1 MIRNQFS
8 LLTTDE
14 IIVDLFAGGG
24 GMSSAIESALGRH
37 VDIAI
42 NHDMDAISMH
52 MANHPQTHHYCA
64 DVFEVCPREAT
75 NGRPVGH
82 LHGSPDCTHFSQA
95 VGGQPRDKA
104 IRSLGWVIPRWA
116 GQVKPRSISME
127 NVKQMRQWGPLIA
140 KRCKQTG
147 RVMKLDGTVAA
158 PGERVPVQEQFLI
171 PDPKHTGRT
180 WRRFLRVL
188 REQGYQV
195 EHRTMVAAD
204 YGAATTRERLYLFAR
219 RDGLPIVWPEPTH
232 HEKPAPGQKR
242 WRPAADH
249 IDFSDLGQSIFERKK
264 PLADATM
271 RRIAKG
277 MKKFVIDSAD
287 PFIVELANWSNPSG
301 ARSSKVP
308 LSAITAWPKGGRMAL
323 ASPALVPLTHQGGD
337 RVYDPARPIPTITAA
352 NRGEIALASA
362 VIVPNT
368 TGNPP
373 KRADT
378 PAPTITTAG
387 NQLLAAATLVQA
399 AYGDGQ
405 PGRAQRWGSGLRDI
419 EQPLNTITASGCG
432 GQALAAATLVQM
444 GYGERTGQQ
453 PRALNI
459 EKPLGTVVAGGGKHG
474 LASAMMV
481 KFKGDSIGHA
491 LTEPAPVI
499 TAGGK
504 SKRPA
509 GAAHALGM
517 ASAII
522 VGAGGPSYS
531 AKPVAIDQPLGTIL
545 KENHRHLATA
555 YMMQANGGFNET
567 VGRSLDEPATTITT
581 TGSQQQLVSAHLAT
595 LRRNCIGRE
604 MSEPMPTATAGAE
617 HHALV
622 SYELSNEDEAG
633 ALRVAAFLISYYG
646 TGDGASGLDQPMPT
660 ATTRDRLALVTVWI
674 KGEPWVI
681 VDIKLRMLKPPELY
695 GCQSFPPDY
704 IIDHGHDGRQFSKSA
719 QVRMVGN
726 SVPRKPAEALIK
738 ANCPDLMVWS
748 KAELKQRERIAA

>member
-1 MIRNQFS
+1 MIRDQFS

-42 NHDMDAISMH
+42 NHDADAISMH
-52 MANHPQTHHYCA
+52 EANHPQTHHYCA

-75 NGRPVGH
+75 SGRPVGH

-95 VGGQPRDKA
+95 VGGQPRSKA

-147 RVMKLDGTVAA
+147 RAMKLDGTVAA

-180 WRRFLRVL
+180 WRRFIRVL

-195 EHRTMVAAD
+195 EHKTMVAAD

-219 RDGLPIVWPEPTH
+219 RDGRPIVWPEPTH
-232 HEKPAPGQKR
+232 HEKPAPGQKK

-249 IDFSDLGQSIFERKK
+249 IDFTDLGQSIFERKK

-287 PFIVELANWSNPSG
+287 PFIVELANWSNRNGVQST
-301 ARSSKVP
+301 ADP
-308 LSAITAWPKGGRMAL
+308 LRTITAWPRGGSMAV

-373 KRADT
+373 KSANT

-405 PGRAQRWGSGLRDI
+405 PGRAQRWGSGVRDI
-419 EQPLNTITASGCG
+419 EQPLNTITASGCD
-432 GQALAAATLVQM
+432 GQALAAATLIQM
-444 GYGERTGQQ
+444 GYGERAGQQ
-453 PRALNI
+453 PRALDI
-459 EKPLGTVVAGGGKHG
+459 EKPLGTIVAGGGKH
-474 LASAMMV
+474 
-481 KFKGDSIGHA
+481 
-491 LTEPAPVI
+491 
-499 TAGGK
+499 
-504 SKRPA
+504 
-509 GAAHALGM
+509 GM

-531 AKPVAIDQPLGTIL
+531 GKPVSVDQPLGTIL
-545 KENHRHLATA
+545 KENHRHVATA

-567 VGRSLDEPATTITT
+567 VGRSLNDPATTITT

-595 LRRNCIGRE
+595 LRRNCVGRE

-622 SYELSNEDEAG
+622 SYELSQEDEAS

-646 TGDGASGLDQPMPT
+646 TDNTSGLDQPMPT

-704 IIDHGHDGRQFSKSA
+704 IIDRGHDGRQFSKSA

-738 ANCPDLMVWS
+738 ANCPDLMAWS
-748 KAELKQRERIAA
+748 RAEMKQRERSAA